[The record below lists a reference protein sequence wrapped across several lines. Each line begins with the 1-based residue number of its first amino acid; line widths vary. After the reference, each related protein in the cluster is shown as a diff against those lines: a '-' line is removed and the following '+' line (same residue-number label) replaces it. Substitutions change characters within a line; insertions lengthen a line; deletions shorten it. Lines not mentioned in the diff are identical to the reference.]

1 MVVQEQTLYAGG
13 AAIIFAATVVSSL
26 LVTKFEGDIRKHMLA
41 MPVVLGVLTL
51 GYVGMALEVF
61 VATSPEGEP
70 VYFTRYASYIIT
82 YTYLMAYIGL
92 LAGARRRYRLVPA
105 VSVIGFSLGTPITQL
120 TSPPVDSV
128 GSLIV
133 IASLVLV
140 FWAFFGPLARAAASE
155 SGDRRLLFVKIRN
168 LSSLLFIMYLL
179 VALTNRAAL
188 GLLDAFVG
196 IFTIAYVD
204 LIGHIVFAGL
214 IIFSGSAIE
223 MLVSEYPS
231 PLATFTNGDS

>member
-26 LVTKFEGDIRKHMLA
+26 LVTKFEGDVRKHMLA

-51 GYVGMALEVF
+51 GYVGMALDVF

-82 YTYLMAYIGL
+82 YTYLMTYIGL
-92 LAGARRRYRLVPA
+92 LAGAQRRYRLVPA
-105 VSVIGFSLGTPITQL
+105 VSVLGFTFGTIITQL
-120 TSPPVDSV
+120 SSPPLDSV
-128 GSLIV
+128 GSLVV
-133 IASLVLV
+133 ILSLVVV
-140 FWAFFGPLARAAASE
+140 FWAFFRPLTRAARAE
-155 SGDRRLLFVKIRN
+155 SGDRRLLFIKIRN
-168 LSSLLFIMYLL
+168 LSALVFIMYLL

-188 GLLDAFVG
+188 GLLDAFTGV
-196 IFTIAYVD
+196 FTIAYVD

-231 PLATFTNGDS
+231 PLATFTDGDA